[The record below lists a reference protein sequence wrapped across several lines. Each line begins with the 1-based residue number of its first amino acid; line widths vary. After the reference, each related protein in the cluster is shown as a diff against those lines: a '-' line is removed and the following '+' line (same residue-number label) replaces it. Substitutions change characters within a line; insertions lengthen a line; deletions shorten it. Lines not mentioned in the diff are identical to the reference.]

1 MLDRL
6 ATTLRRLRLTLSG
19 KAEQA
24 YKDRDAASDDSRAE
38 AYSEGEGHAYGVASD
53 EIRDAEKKR

>member
-1 MLDRL
+1 MFDRL
-6 ATTLRRLRLTLSG
+6 TTTLRRLRLTLSG

-24 YKDRDAASDDSRAE
+24 YKDRDAASHDSRAE

-53 EIRDAEKKR
+53 EVRDAEEKR